1 MSNNDQTPLEIANA
15 RLNELEAA
23 SEGRLEGLVD
33 RISGAFWDKIKE
45 FFMLLAG
52 IQWEGIDKS
61 LKLFFDE
68 GLNNI
73 YTDSKILN
81 DQETFNVI
89 DNVLTTETDPIIMLK
104 RFEALTNT
112 IPFLGWVY
120 KSATYLLMLTGTI
133 KASVSASWEKGT
145 HVVNAAQRPT
155 LAPLDY
161 ALDARYKDPDVKPI
175 VTNLLS
181 KYGFSDELQELIW
194 TASETPLGAEELRT
208 GFLRGLISE
217 DQHDRSARAHHL
229 SLPDI
234 KTVKELYQII
244 PPVGDL
250 ISMAVREVFTPE
262 IVSRFG
268 QMEGLPSEFVEWGEK
283 QGLSNFWASAYWAAH
298 WHLPSVG
305 QGFEMLHRRVI
316 SDEDLSML
324 LRALDIMPFWRDK
337 LTAISY
343 VPLTRVDVRRMYA
356 LDVLDEDGVY
366 NAYLD
371 HGYSDENA
379 RLMTQFTLAYAG
391 EKEKELTKTDILS
404 LFKRYVIDDSAAK
417 TMLTRLGYTEENATL
432 VLTKASY
439 EVYASYK
446 KERISYIKK
455 AYIAGKITSSEAVSR
470 LSKLDLPASET
481 NHLMES
487 WDLAKESKVRP
498 LTLDNL
504 KAFFQ
509 AKIISLDELQIEL
522 KELGYNT
529 IDVNRF
535 VTLFRKGATK

>member
-15 RLNELEAA
+15 RLSELETA

-45 FFMLLAG
+45 FFMLLTG
-52 IQWEGIDKS
+52 VQWAGIDKS
-61 LKLFFDE
+61 LASFFD
-68 GLNNI
+68 I
-73 YTDSKILN
+73 ST
-81 DQETFNVI
+81 NVI
-89 DNVLTTETDPIIMLK
+89 YEDAKTLGDQQVYDLVNEVLTTESDPAIMLK
-104 RFEALTNT
+104 RFEALTDT

-120 KSATYLLMLTGTI
+120 KAATYLLMLTGTI

-145 HVVNAAQRPT
+145 HTVNMVQRPT

-175 VTNLLS
+175 VTDLLS

-194 TASETPLGAEELRT
+194 SASETPLGAEELRT
-208 GFLRGLISE
+208 SFLRGLISE
-217 DQHDRSARAHHL
+217 DRHDRSARAHHL

-244 PPVGDL
+244 PPVNDL

-283 QGLSNFWASAYWAAH
+283 QGLSQFWASAYWAAH

-316 SDEDLSML
+316 DESDLSML

-343 VPLTRVDVRRMYA
+343 RPLTRVDVRRMYA
-356 LDVLDEDGVY
+356 LDVLNEDGVY

-379 RLMTQFTLAYAG
+379 KLMTQFTLAYTG

-404 LFKRYVIDDSAAK
+404 LFKRYVIDDNAAK
-417 TMLTRLGYTEENATL
+417 TMLTRLGYTEDNAAL
-432 VLTKASY
+432 VLTKARY

-446 KERISYIKK
+446 KERINYIKK
-455 AYIAGKITSSEAVSR
+455 AYIAGKITASEAVSK

-487 WDLAKESKVRP
+487 WGLAKESKVKP

-509 AKIISLDELQIEL
+509 AKVISLSELQVEL
-522 KELGYNT
+522 LELGYNNVDT
-529 IDVNRF
+529 GRF
-535 VTLFRKGATK
+535 ISLFQKG